1 MEEVRLNKKQLIS
14 KLSKKLF
21 DHMKNKKPISI
32 HLYTGRTI
40 MRMSVTPDIIGDID
54 VDENSFYIEVGLFC
68 FNIENGIDH
77 IEYSNEEGNDSY
89 YIRIDDLN
97 KTEMFLDFV

>member
-14 KLSKKLF
+14 KLSKNLF
-21 DHMKNKKPISI
+21 DYMKNKKPMSI
-32 HLYTGRTI
+32 HLYTGRTT

-77 IEYSNEEGNDSY
+77 IEYSNEEGYDSF
-89 YIRIDDLN
+89 YINIDDLN
-97 KTEMFLDFV
+97 KTEMFIDFV